1 MRKERLRITMP
12 EKDRILV
19 EVNDMCKNFGVTIA
33 LSHINLSVKTGEIRG
48 LIGENGSGKSTVSS
62 IIAGI
67 QAASSGTMTYE
78 GKEWE
83 PVTVLDAQEAGI
95 GMIVQEAGT
104 ISNISVAENIFLGNY
119 KKFKKGSLIDK
130 RAMIA
135 EAGKALNK
143 IGVTGINPGFPTGM
157 YDMQERKLIE
167 IAKCIYN
174 DPKLLIVDETTTA
187 LSQRGRDIIYQIMH
201 NMADSGKTVMIISHD
216 LNEMMEHC
224 DTLTVLRDGMIID
237 NIVRKDFDPD
247 NIKQKMVGREISG
260 HYYRADNDG
269 YEDQVVLKADCIT
282 TMESILCLNMELHE
296 KEILGIGG
304 LSDCGMHILGRALYG
319 LEEVVDGKVILSKDN
334 TVIKNAQIAFKN
346 GMGYVSKNRDTESLE
361 LNASIFANIAST
373 GYDKNNVGPFISP
386 KKEKSYVDKQI
397 KALRI
402 KCQNAYQPVSALSGG
417 NKQKVVFGKWCADD
431 ADILILDCPTRGV
444 DIGVKAAMYQLI
456 YEMKKA
462 GKSIIMISE
471 ELPELMGMC
480 DRMLIMRDGQ
490 ISGEFFRE
498 EYDDRKLIESMI

>member
-1 MRKERLRITMP
+1 MP
-12 EKDRILV
+12 EKGRILI
-19 EVNDMCKNFGVTIA
+19 EVKDMCKNFGVTIA
-33 LSHINLSVKTGEIRG
+33 LSHVNFSVKTGEIRG

-67 QAASSGTMTYE
+67 QPANSGTVIYE
-78 GKEWE
+78 GQEWKPE
-83 PVTVLDAQEAGI
+83 TVLQAQEAGI

-104 ISNISVAENIFLGNY
+104 IPNISVAENIFLGNY
-119 KKFKKGSLIDK
+119 KRFKKGSIIDK
-130 RAMIA
+130 KAMIQ
-135 EAGKALNK
+135 EAQKALDK
-143 IGVTGINPGFPTGM
+143 IGVKGINPAYPARM
-157 YDMQERKLIE
+157 YDMQDRKLIE
-167 IAKCIYN
+167 VAKCIYH

-187 LSQRGRDIIYQIMH
+187 LSQQGREIIYQIMH
-201 NMADSGKTVMIISHD
+201 DMADNGKAVMVISHD
-216 LNEMMEHC
+216 LSEMMEHC
-224 DTLTVLRDGMIID
+224 DTLTVLRDGVIID
-237 NIVRKDFDPD
+237 NINKKDFDPD
-247 NIKQKMVGREISG
+247 DIKQKMVGREMSG
-260 HYYRADNDG
+260 HYYRVDYDG
-269 YEDQVVLKADCIT
+269 YEEEVVLKADCIT
-282 TMESILCLNMELHE
+282 TMKSILCLNLELHK

-304 LSDCGMHILGRALYG
+304 LSDCGMHILGQALYG
-319 LEEVVDGKVILSKDN
+319 LEEVVDGQVILTKKN
-334 TVIKNAQIAFKN
+334 AVIKNAQVAFEN
-346 GMGYVSKNRDTESLE
+346 GLGYVSKNRDTESLE

-373 GYDKNNVGPFISP
+373 GYSKNKIGPFISG
-386 KKEKSYVDKQI
+386 KKEKNYVDQQI
-397 KALRI
+397 KSLRI

-431 ADILILDCPTRGV
+431 ADVLILDCPTRGV

-480 DRMLIMRDGQ
+480 DRMLIMREGQ